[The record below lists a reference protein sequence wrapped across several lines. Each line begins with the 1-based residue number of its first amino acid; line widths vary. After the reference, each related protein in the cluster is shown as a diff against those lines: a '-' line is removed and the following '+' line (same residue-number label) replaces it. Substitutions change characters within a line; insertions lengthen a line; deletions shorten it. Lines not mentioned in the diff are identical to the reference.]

1 MPSGKICKSLII
13 QKEYIVQCLS
23 IGVSFSI
30 LFQCRNPFNLTE
42 FLGPLDFRGSDS
54 SKSSR
59 SSSLQPTKVVHGE
72 GGRSTGR
79 CNDGFIGF
87 REDDVSEAWFVE
99 PPILQNH
106 CNLMTASWEWKKLI
120 AGYLF
125 HPSRLKWLNKNPG
138 EMADTIVSIGKCAY
152 SYCIFVTFPFSEE
165 TLRQMMESWLRKL
178 PKRLIL
184 EEGLHSG

>member
-1 MPSGKICKSLII
+1 M
-13 QKEYIVQCLS
+13 
-23 IGVSFSI
+23 
-30 LFQCRNPFNLTE
+30 
-42 FLGPLDFRGSDS
+42 
-54 SKSSR
+54 
-59 SSSLQPTKVVHGE
+59 VHGE

-152 SYCIFVTFPFSEE
+152 SYCIFVTFPFFEE
-165 TLRQMMESWLRKL
+165 TPREMMESWLLKTAQKIDIGGRLTL
-178 PKRLIL
+178 PIANVRHPKQRLIFQDPTYL
-184 EEGLHSG
+184 MSTRCWFWSRVADQPIATVEQHAFPSRTWN